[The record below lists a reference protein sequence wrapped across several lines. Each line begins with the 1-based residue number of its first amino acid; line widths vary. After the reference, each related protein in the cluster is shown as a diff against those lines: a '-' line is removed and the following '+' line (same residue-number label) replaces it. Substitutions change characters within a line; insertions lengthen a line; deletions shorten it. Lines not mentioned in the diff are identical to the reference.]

1 MGFEIT
7 NHRLGNTKMKRI
19 INKDLRRKII
29 EKGFKHKHGHYGSSM
44 SCVDTVAYLH
54 RKVMKENDIFIM
66 SKGHGAPAL
75 HVVSEEMGKKPRW
88 TIHLELDEKSGVM
101 ATGGSLGNGLSIAL
115 GRAYAKK
122 LRGDDGKVYCLSGDG
137 EMQEGM
143 IWESLNIA
151 RRLKVDN
158 LVVLV
163 DWNKYQ
169 AIDSLE
175 EVMGEGYQMLYD
187 KLKAFGYN
195 VTKINGHNNKS
206 LEKLNHL
213 GKGLQAVILDT
224 IKGYGIPFLE
234 RNPTHHV
241 LYMHEK
247 PEVMKEALEHL
258 K

>member
-1 MGFEIT
+1 M
-7 NHRLGNTKMKRI
+7 
-19 INKDLRRKII
+19 INKDLRKKII

-54 RKVMKENDIFIM
+54 RNVMKENDIFIM

-75 HVVSEEMGKKPRW
+75 HVVSEEMGLKPKW
-88 TIHLELDEKSGVM
+88 TIHLELNEKDGVM

-122 LRGDDGKVYCLSGDG
+122 LKGDGGKVYCLLGDG
-137 EMQEGM
+137 EMQEGI

-151 RRLKVDN
+151 KKLNIDN
-158 LVVLV
+158 LIVLV

-169 AIDSLE
+169 AIDSIE
-175 EVMGEGYQMLYD
+175 EIMGEGYDTLKN
-187 KLKAFGYN
+187 KLTAFGYN
-195 VTKINGHNNKS
+195 VSRINGHDNNELKM
-206 LEKLNHL
+206 LDWL

-224 IKGYGIPFLE
+224 IKGYGVPFLE
-234 RNPTHHV
+234 KNPTHHV
-241 LYMHEK
+241 LYMHEH
-247 PEVMKEALEHL
+247 PEVMKEALEAL

>member
-1 MGFEIT
+1 M
-7 NHRLGNTKMKRI
+7 
-19 INKDLRRKII
+19 NKDLRRRII
-29 EKGFKHKHGHYGSSM
+29 EMGFKNKHGHYGSSF
-44 SCVDTVAYLH
+44 SCVDTVKFLYDEVLQE
-54 RKVMKENDIFIM
+54 KDIFIM

-75 HVVSEEMGKKPRW
+75 HAVLETKGYKPKW
-88 TIHLELDEKSGVM
+88 TIHLEFDEENGVM

-122 LRGDDGKVYCLSGDG
+122 YLKDGGKVYCMLGDG

-151 RRLKVDN
+151 KRLNIDN
-158 LVVLV
+158 LIVLV

-169 AIDSLE
+169 AIDSVK
-175 EVMGEGYQMLYD
+175 EVMNEDYHTLKA
-187 KLKAFGYN
+187 KLEAFGYN
-195 VTKINGHNNKS
+195 VTKIKGHNED
-206 LEKLNHL
+206 LEKLKLL
-213 GKGLQAVILDT
+213 GGGLNAVILDT

-247 PEVMKEALEHL
+247 PEVMKEALENL